1 MKLLIAIPT
10 TDYMPFQF
18 VESLTNLVRQLE
30 RDGIDFDVAFQGGT
44 LVYVGRDKLTMRSM
58 YGNYTHVLWLDS
70 DMVFSEEIFDDLY
83 ETGKDFVTGI
93 CVSRREPYPRCIFSE
108 IYPSVRRYEG
118 DLPILPFKIAACG
131 MACVLMKTEIL
142 SDVWA
147 HNGTAF
153 FPHRELGEDIAFC
166 KRATDLGWEIW
177 AEPHARVG
185 HVGQKAI
192 YPDDCWVLENN
203 HA

>member
-10 TDYMPFQF
+10 TDNMPFQF
-18 VESLTNLVRQLE
+18 VESLTNLVRRLE

-108 IYPSVRRYEG
+108 IYTG
-118 DLPILPFKIAACG
+118 LPKNSQSKPPVKPF
-131 MACVLMKTEIL
+131 
-142 SDVWA
+142 
-147 HNGTAF
+147 
-153 FPHRELGEDIAFC
+153 P
-166 KRATDLGWEIW
+166 
-177 AEPHARVG
+177 
-185 HVGQKAI
+185 
-192 YPDDCWVLENN
+192 
-203 HA
+203 